1 MNIFN
6 WFKNLFK
13 RNEPEC
19 SVIDLKE
26 SCECCNFKETLENVE
41 TVDKESVCEIKEEL
55 KIPVKTENKS
65 IENKKKN
72 TPQRDWT
79 LKNGTLNFNDSVKTI
94 EKYQFKNNANIKK
107 IIFPNSLETIEKGA
121 FFGCENLKKIVFKN
135 DMQNIPN
142 IYPEVFSTRDE
153 NGKLKLLNNLNNIE
167 IPQERLED
175 FINANGWKKYK
186 KLFNN
191 NLKKK

>member
-1 MNIFN
+1 
-6 WFKNLFK
+6 
-13 RNEPEC
+13 
-19 SVIDLKE
+19 
-26 SCECCNFKETLENVE
+26 
-41 TVDKESVCEIKEEL
+41 L
-55 KIPVKTENKS
+55 KIPIKTENKS

-79 LKNGTLNFNDSVKTI
+79 LKNGTLNFNDNVKTI

-121 FFGCENLKKIVFKN
+121 FFGCENLKKIVFKK

-142 IYPEVFSTRDE
+142 IYPEAFSTRDE

-167 IPQERLED
+167 IPQERLDD